1 MEAGGVLLCCP
12 GWSAVRHLGSLQP
25 LSPRFKRFCCLSLLS
40 SWDYRSAPPRLA
52 NFVFLVETG
61 FHQFHHVGQAGLQLM
76 TSDGISL
83 SPRLECSGVISAHC
97 NLRLPG
103 SSDSPVSA
111 FQVAG
116 ITGMYHHAKLIFV
129 FLVEMGFHHVGQA
142 GLGLLTSSDP
152 PALASQNGVSLYN
165 PDWSA
170 IVQYRYTATSA
181 SQVQAILLP
190 QPPHRDRVS
199 PCWSVWSRT
208 LDLMIHLPWPPKV
221 LGLQFLTEL
230 ALSPRLECSGT
241 ISACWN
247 LHLLDSNNSLET
259 GFCHVGQASL
269 ELRSLRSTCFGPPKV
284 LELQAR
290 ATVPGLN
297 KLTESRSIARLE
309 CSDAIPAHCNFRFP
323 VSSNS
328 PCLSLPSSWDY
339 RHAPPR
345 PANFLYFS
353 RDGVS
358 PQSLSVTQ
366 AGVVSLCHPGWSTVS
381 WGFTML
387 AIAGLKPPTSRDLLA
402 SASQSAG
409 ITGKDKDLIN
419 ILNILL
425 LWGSFPSEVP
435 RNWTSPY
442 GWDPLAG
449 QESPADVPASRETR
463 FCQTH
468 WLTPIIPALWEA
480 EVGGSREIGSCYIVQ
495 TRHKPPPPEGP
506 PPPPPSIYRGGGGES
521 HFVTQAGVQCCD
533 LSSLQPP
540 PPGFKRF
547 SRLSLLSSWDYRLKG
562 KEEQMNTMKAILE
575 EKEKD
580 LANTGK
586 WLQAGVHG
594 MQWCHPGSLQLGP
607 PGLKC
612 SSHLSLWNSW
622 DCRYMPPCKANF
634 LETGSPC
641 VLQAGLNLLSLSD
654 PPALASQNV
663 GITVMSHHA
672 QPWKQFQKNINAEI
686 GSCSVTQAGVQWHE
700 LILPNLCLLGSGD
713 SPTSVSRHFGRPKQV
728 DRKDRSSRLAW
739 PTWQNPVSTKNTKI
753 SWSWW
758 HAPVVPATQ
767 EAEAQELFESRRC
780 RFQQAEIHFGRPRQA
795 DHLRSGAQDQPGQHG
810 ETPSLLKNTK
820 ISLAWWYM
828 PVIPAT
834 WKAETGESL
843 EPGRRRLQLEC
854 SGVISAHHNVR
865 LLGSSDSPAS
875 TSQRRGFSMLV
886 RLVSNSRPQ
895 VINPP
900 QPPKSAGI
908 TGVSH
913 RARPLVNI

>member
-1 MEAGGVLLCCP
+1 MSHPLGGAARNPRKLKDRALARDAARLPVVCVARRGCSGRSELVGRRGRISPAPVGSVQGDEESPFSECERKFFL
-12 GWSAVRHLGSLQP
+12 RGSLT
-25 LSPRFKRFCCLSLLS
+25 LLPRLEC
-40 SWDYRSAPPRLA
+40 SAPSWLTA
-52 NFVFLVETG
+52 TFVSQV
-61 FHQFHHVGQAGLQLM
+61 QAILLPQP
-76 TSDGISL
+76 SK
-83 SPRLECSGVISAHC
+83 LECSGVISAHC

-129 FLVEMGFHHVGQA
+129 FF
-142 GLGLLTSSDP
+142 SRD
-152 PALASQNGVSLYN
+152 GVSPCWPGWSWA
-165 PDWSA
+165 PD
-170 IVQYRYTATSA
+170 
-181 SQVQAILLP
+181 LN
-190 QPPHRDRVS
+190 RDRVS

-208 LDLMIHLPWPPKV
+208 PDLMIHLPWPPKV
-221 LGLQFLTEL
+221 LGLQSL

-269 ELRSLRSTCFGPPKV
+269 ELRSLRSTCFGLPKCWNYRHEP
-284 LELQAR
+284 LRRQANLLKKKQLLR
-290 ATVPGLN
+290 EGKVSEARECFTRSINITHAMAHKVIN
-297 KLTESRSIARLE
+297 TESRSIARLE
-309 CSDAIPAHCNFRFP
+309 CSDAIPAHCNFRF
-323 VSSNS
+323 SGFKQFS
-328 PCLSLPSSWDY
+328 CLSLPSSWDY

-358 PQSLSVTQ
+358 PCWPGWSRSLDLMIHPPRPPKVLGLQAQSLSVTQ

-387 AIAGLKPPTSRDLLA
+387 AIAGLKPRPQEIYLPRPPKVLGLL
-402 SASQSAG
+402 
-409 ITGKDKDLIN
+409 KDKDLIN

-425 LWGSFPSEVP
+425 LWGSFPSGVP

-480 EVGGSREIGSCYIVQ
+480 EVGGSRGQEFEISL
-495 TRHKPPPPEGP
+495 TNKT
-506 PPPPPSIYRGGGGES
+506 ES

-654 PPALASQNV
+654 PPALASQND
-663 GITVMSHHA
+663 IQDENKLFKS
-672 QPWKQFQKNINAEI
+672 QIEQLKQQNYQ
-686 GSCSVTQAGVQWHE
+686 QAGVQWRDLCSPQRPPPGFKRFSCLNLPSSWDHRRCYHARLAILFLVETGFLHVGQAGLE
-700 LILPNLCLLGSGD
+700 LPTSGD
-713 SPTSVSRHFGRPKQV
+713 Q
-728 DRKDRSSRLAW
+728 
-739 PTWQNPVSTKNTKI
+739 
-753 SWSWW
+753 
-758 HAPVVPATQ
+758 
-767 EAEAQELFESRRC
+767 
-780 RFQQAEIHFGRPRQA
+780 
-795 DHLRSGAQDQPGQHG
+795 
-810 ETPSLLKNTK
+810 
-820 ISLAWWYM
+820 
-828 PVIPAT
+828 
-834 WKAETGESL
+834 
-843 EPGRRRLQLEC
+843 
-854 SGVISAHHNVR
+854 
-865 LLGSSDSPAS
+865 PAS
-875 TSQRRGFSMLV
+875 ASQ
-886 RLVSNSRPQ
+886 
-895 VINPP
+895 
-900 QPPKSAGI
+900 SAGI

-913 RARPLVNI
+913 RAPATCQHLKVERLHETLDCQLLLKMRSLATPSACSG